1 MAMWLVISSLII
13 IALIAGFVW
22 MSFAVYRLI
31 NHNNQLPKKRWVRF
45 FTGAAITLGG
55 MVAAYLVFDFVNMV
69 IIFLHLLLIWLLCDG
84 VSALIRRFRHT
95 SVDKGK
101 YLYPGICAITLTI
114 IWLSIGWYNAHHV
127 CRTEYNLTTD
137 KMIGEKPLK
146 IVGLSDSHIGAIF
159 HWQEFEQYIQEINQ
173 EKPDL
178 VVVMGDFIDDDT
190 SLEDMTHS
198 CEALGHLRTRYGVYF
213 VYGNHDE
220 GYWASHRGYTLEE
233 LDKQLT
239 ANGIKILRDDMLPI
253 SDHIYICGR
262 LDKSRSKD
270 RKSATELMT
279 GRNKSDYVI
288 CLDHQPNDYEAEANS
303 KMDLVMS
310 GHTHGGQLLGL
321 GPIGVWMGAN
331 DAYYGHEHHNATDFI
346 VSSGISN
353 WALNF
358 KTGCISEYVVI
369 NINARQ

>member
-1 MAMWLVISSLII
+1 MTMWLIISSLVI

-22 MSFAVYRLI
+22 MSFAVCRLI
-31 NHNNQLPKKRWVRF
+31 NFNNQLPKKAWVRF

-55 MVAAYLVFDFVNMV
+55 MVIAYLVFDLPNMV
-69 IIFLHLLLIWLLCDG
+69 IIFLHLLLTWLLCDG
-84 VSALIRRFRHT
+84 IFAVARRLRH
-95 SVDKGK
+95 KKQERGK
-101 YLYPGICAITLTI
+101 YYYEGICAITLTI

-137 KMIGEKPLK
+137 KMIGQKTLK
-146 IVGLSDSHIGAIF
+146 IVGLSDSHVGATF
-159 HWQEFEQYIQEINQ
+159 HWQEFEQYIQDINQ

-239 ANGIKILRDDMLPI
+239 ANKVHILRDEMLPI
-253 SDHIYICGR
+253 DEHIYVCGR

-270 RKSATELMT
+270 RMSAEELMKDRRE
-279 GRNKSDYVI
+279 GDYVI
-288 CLDHQPNDYEAEANS
+288 CLDHQPNDYQAEAHS
-303 KMDLVMS
+303 KMDLVMA
-310 GHTHGGQLLGL
+310 GHTHGGQFLGL
-321 GPIGVWMGAN
+321 GPIGVWIGAN
-331 DAYYGHEHHNATDFI
+331 DAYYGLERHDATDFI
-346 VSSGISN
+346 VSSGIAN
-353 WALNF
+353 WALKF

-369 NINARQ
+369 NVRAK